1 MFGERVKK
9 QIGLL
14 ALAALMLA
22 LVAPAC
28 RRAVS
33 PTSEPVATAEPT
45 VEPTRTATP
54 RPTGHLD
61 TGMGGSLSIQGV
73 VRDSSGDVASDVY
86 VAITVFEGGVYWE
99 TGGSEYR
106 LLGEWDIYT
115 DQTGSYSFDKLT
127 QVEDGHY
134 QLWFSGEQQRGKM
147 YENSG
152 YYIINEKSGDL
163 HLLSDVESHPDFG
176 YHHSESG
183 DVYSLDVTVHPVT
196 GSALVAVIDYEDAD
210 GATKNYFSKPLG
222 PDHRIELNRA
232 TVPADPG
239 YTIGGSFTSDGSEGY
254 LNGLAGGTYYLL
266 FQFIRSDGVATTHTS
281 PAFDIAPGETKRFEY
296 TIPLDP

>member
-9 QIGLL
+9 RIGLL
-14 ALAALMLA
+14 ALTALVLA

-28 RRAVS
+28 GGAVS
-33 PTSEPVATAEPT
+33 PTSDPIATAEPT

-73 VRDSSGDVASDVY
+73 VRDSSGNLASDVY
-86 VAITVFEGGVYWE
+86 VAITVYEGGVYWE
-99 TGGSEYR
+99 TGGSDYR
-106 LLGEWDIYT
+106 LLGAWEIYT
-115 DQTGSYSFDKLT
+115 GETGSYSFDNLKK
-127 QVEDGHY
+127 VEDGHY
-134 QLWFSGEQQRGKM
+134 QVWFNGGPEHGKK
-147 YENSG
+147 YEDSG
-152 YYIINEKSGDL
+152 YYIINEKSGDVY
-163 HLLSDVESHPDFG
+163 LLSDVDPRPAFAYYQDG
-176 YHHSESG
+176 SG

-232 TVPADPG
+232 TGPADPG
-239 YTIGGSFTSDGSEGY
+239 YTIGDNFTSDGSEGY
-254 LNGLAGGTYYLL
+254 LNGLAGGTYYLV
-266 FQFIRSDGVATTHTS
+266 FQFIRSDGVATTQES
-281 PAFDIAPGETKRFEY
+281 PAFDIAPGETRRFEY
-296 TIPLDP
+296 TIPLNP